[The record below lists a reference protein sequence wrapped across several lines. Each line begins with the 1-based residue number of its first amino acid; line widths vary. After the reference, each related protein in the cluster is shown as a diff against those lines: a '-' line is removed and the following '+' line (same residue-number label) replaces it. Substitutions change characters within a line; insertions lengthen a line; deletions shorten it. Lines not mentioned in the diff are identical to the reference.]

1 MQTHT
6 IEIKTEVIEKRE
18 VTFPFFSKNGDIYYK
33 VESPDMQI
41 QVTNF
46 VYSFMFSITKGKY
59 MLEQAAKGELIT
71 EEEFNEV
78 YNKVKN
84 LL

>member
-6 IEIKTEVIEKRE
+6 IEIKKEVIEKRE
-18 VTFPFFSKNGDIYYK
+18 VTFPFFSKNNDIYFK
-33 VESPDMQI
+33 AESPDAQL
-41 QVTNF
+41 QVIF
-46 VYSFMFSITKGKY
+46 FEYACIFSITKCKHNL
-59 MLEQAAKGELIT
+59 MDVLKGEQIT